1 METSET
7 IYVFVMRRLRAKDIP
22 QRKVA
27 AASGVPFST
36 LTKIAQ
42 GVVTNPSVHT
52 IQRLADFFA
61 GQDTSRAK

>member
-61 GQDTSRAK
+61 GQDTPRAQ